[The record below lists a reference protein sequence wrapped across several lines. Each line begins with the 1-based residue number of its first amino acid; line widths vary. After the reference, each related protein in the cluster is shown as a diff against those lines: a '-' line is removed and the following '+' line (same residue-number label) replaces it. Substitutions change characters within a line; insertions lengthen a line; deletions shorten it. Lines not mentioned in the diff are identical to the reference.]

1 MANSCSTGSC
11 GANQNQDFERM
22 IKDAQIQETLSKIK
36 NKVVVLSGKGGVG
49 KSTVAAGIAVSLAM
63 EGYQVGLMDV
73 DVHGPTIPN
82 LFGLTNARPGLSPA
96 EKLVPLK
103 VLPNLKLISIGF
115 LLQSQKDALIW
126 RGPLKIGL
134 IEQFIYDVEWENLDY
149 LIVDCPPGTGD
160 EPLTIFQLMKD
171 AQAILV
177 TTPQNVSVI
186 DVEKS
191 VTFCEKMGVKITGI
205 IENMAK
211 LKCPECGKEI
221 KIFPGRGGEKIAEDF
236 NLKLLASLPLSHSLI
251 EKADKGELHK
261 AVKELEMLKPVIE
274 GIIEE
279 TKARDLKL
287 DKRIIKIA
295 IPLDE
300 NDKPSAHFGHA
311 PKFAFVTADR
321 EKKVVVSR
329 EDKTPPPHEPNVIPQ
344 WLADNEADV
353 LLTGGIGPKA
363 ETILNNNKVVV
374 IKGVTGDN
382 IEKIVTDYLNGSLQ
396 TQENMCD
403 H

>member
-1 MANSCSTGSC
+1 MGNSCSTGSC
-11 GANQNQDFERM
+11 GTNQNKDFERM
-22 IKDAQIQETLSKIK
+22 VKDAQIQETLAKIK

-49 KSTVAAGIAVSLAM
+49 KSTVAAGIAISLAL
-63 EGYQVGLMDV
+63 EGYEVGLMDV

-82 LFGLTNARPGLSPA
+82 LFGLTNSRPGLTPA

-103 VLPNLKLISIGF
+103 VLPNLKVISIGF

-171 AQAILV
+171 AQAVLV

-191 VTFCEKMGVKITGI
+191 VTFCEKMGIKVTGI
-205 IENMAK
+205 VENMARI
-211 LKCPECGKEI
+211 KCPECGKDI
-221 KIFPGRGGEKIAEDF
+221 KIFPGRGGEKIAEEF
-236 NLKLLASLPLSHSLI
+236 NIKLLASLPMSHKLM
-251 EKADKGELHK
+251 EAADSGKLHK
-261 AVKELEMLKPVIE
+261 EVKELSMFSPVIE
-274 GIIEE
+274 AIIEE
-279 TKARDLKL
+279 SKSRELKL

-300 NDKPSAHFGHA
+300 NGKPSAHFGHA
-311 PKFAFVTADR
+311 PKFAFITADR
-321 EKKVVVSR
+321 DKKVIISK
-329 EDKTPPPHEPNVIPQ
+329 EELTPPPHEPNVIPQ
-344 WLADNEADV
+344 WLAENKADIV
-353 LLTGGIGPKA
+353 LTGGIGPKA
-363 ETILNNNKVVV
+363 ETILNNNKVAV
-374 IKGVTGDN
+374 IKGVSGED
-382 IEKIVTDYLNGSLQ
+382 IEKIVIDYLNDNLK

>member
-11 GANQNQDFERM
+11 GTNQNQDFERM
-22 IKDAQIQETLSKIK
+22 IKDAQIQETLSRIK

-49 KSTVAAGIAVSLAM
+49 KSTVAGGIAVSLAL

-82 LFGLTNARPGLSPA
+82 LFGLTNARPGLTPA

-103 VLPNLKLISIGF
+103 VLPNLKVMSIGF

-134 IEQFIYDVEWENLDY
+134 IEQFIYDVEWEDLDY

-160 EPLTIFQLMKD
+160 EPLTVFQLMKD
-171 AQAILV
+171 AQSVLI

-191 VTFCEKMGVKITGI
+191 ITFCEKMGVKITGI
-205 IENMAK
+205 VENMARI
-211 LKCPECGKEI
+211 KCPECGKDI
-221 KIFPGRGGEKIAEDF
+221 RIFPGRGGEKIAEEF
-236 NLKLLASLPLSHSLI
+236 NLKLLASLPLSHKLM
-251 EKADKGELHK
+251 EAADAGKLHK
-261 AVKELEMLKPVIE
+261 EVKELGMFKPVVE
-274 GIIEE
+274 EIINVAKSREM
-279 TKARDLKL
+279 KL

-295 IPLDE
+295 IPLD
-300 NDKPSAHFGHA
+300 NNGRPSAHFGHA
-311 PKFAFVTADR
+311 PKFAFITADR
-321 EKKVVVSR
+321 EKKVIVEKS
-329 EDKTPPPHEPNVIPQ
+329 ELTPPPHEPNVIPQ
-344 WLADNEADV
+344 WLVENRADV
-353 LLTGGIGPKA
+353 VLTGGIGPKA
-363 ETILNNNKVVV
+363 EAILTNNRVVV
-374 IKGVTGDN
+374 VKGVSGDN
-382 IEKIVTDYLNGSLQ
+382 VEAIVKGYLDGTLE
-396 TQENMCD
+396 TRENMCE

>member
-1 MANSCSTGSC
+1 MGNSCSTGSC
-11 GANQNQDFERM
+11 GTNQNKDFERM
-22 IKDAQIQETLSKIK
+22 VKDAQIQETLAKIK

-49 KSTVAAGIAVSLAM
+49 KSTVAAGIAISLAL
-63 EGYQVGLMDV
+63 EGYEVGLMDV

-82 LFGLTNARPGLSPA
+82 LFGLTNSRPGLTPA

-103 VLPNLKLISIGF
+103 VLPNLKVISIGF

-171 AQAILV
+171 AQAVFV

-191 VTFCEKMGVKITGI
+191 VTFCEKMGIKVTGI
-205 IENMAK
+205 VENMARI
-211 LKCPECGKEI
+211 KCPECGKDI
-221 KIFPGRGGEKIAEDF
+221 KIFPGRGGEKIAEEF
-236 NLKLLASLPLSHSLI
+236 NIKLLASLPMSHKLM
-251 EKADKGELHK
+251 EAADSGKLHK
-261 AVKELEMLKPVIE
+261 EVKELSMFSPVIE
-274 GIIEE
+274 AIIEE
-279 TKARDLKL
+279 SKSRELKL

-300 NDKPSAHFGHA
+300 NGKPSAHFGHA
-311 PKFAFVTADR
+311 PKFAFITADR
-321 EKKVVVSR
+321 DKKVIISK
-329 EDKTPPPHEPNVIPQ
+329 EELTPPPHEPNVIPQ
-344 WLADNEADV
+344 WLAENKADIV
-353 LLTGGIGPKA
+353 LTGGIGPKA
-363 ETILNNNKVVV
+363 ETILNNNKVAV
-374 IKGVTGDN
+374 IKGVSGED
-382 IEKIVTDYLNGSLQ
+382 IEKIVIDYLNDNLK